1 MLDFF
6 AGVPGRLKTLT
17 DRLTS
22 ARAGYLDNL
31 NTNLAALPAPA
42 STALSTAQWTNTRA
56 AYLDN
61 IALPVPSTFIQSI
74 QTGWFAVGTQT
85 GGSNEDATYREIT
98 LSPAI
103 VNTAKCV
110 CFVQPQ
116 NNMELTVRVYST
128 TKLRVS
134 SKDSSASFGAR
145 WYVVEF
151 T

>member
-42 STALSTAQWTNTRA
+42 ATALSTAQWTNTRA
-56 AYLDN
+56 GYLDN

-74 QTGWFAVGTQT
+74 QTGWFASGTQSAGT
-85 GGSNEDATYREIT
+85 NEDFTYREIT
-98 LSPAI
+98 LSPA
-103 VNTAKCV
+103 VVVAKCV

-116 NNMELTVRVYST
+116 GGVELTVRVYST

-134 SKDSSASFGAR
+134 SRDGSASYGAR